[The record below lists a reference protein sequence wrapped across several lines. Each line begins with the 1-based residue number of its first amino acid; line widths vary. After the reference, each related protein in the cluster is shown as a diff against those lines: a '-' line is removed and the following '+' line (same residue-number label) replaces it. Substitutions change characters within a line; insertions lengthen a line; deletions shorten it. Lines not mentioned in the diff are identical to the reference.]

1 MLWEVQTSACESR
14 QNKSDPEMYIS
25 ERTGETAPS
34 KSSPQNQ
41 SETDIGATSKQT
53 TVSQY
58 QFSLGSP
65 SATLNQL

>member
-1 MLWEVQTSACESR
+1 MRYRRPLVNPAR
-14 QNKSDPEMYIS
+14 INLIRKFIS
-25 ERTGETAPS
+25 LNEAGETAPS

-41 SETDIGATSKQT
+41 NEADVGATSKQT